1 MEVRK
6 MLMRSYIHANPTI
19 SKILNDPMFFPH
31 RNKIYEIAREN
42 NFPELAN
49 MLEGKETTFGQD
61 VTNSTEN
68 ARRFF
73 EKAPTEFVEIAYNYA
88 VQHHATLLALTL
100 QDTMRALGNLSKIE
114 KVLHELENSEDP
126 VKMDFEIQLRISLY
140 GKEGDGPY
148 EFDIYTAANYR
159 RNLKNLRLET

>member
-1 MEVRK
+1 

-126 VKMDFEIQLRISLY
+126 SRWTSRYSCALVSTEKKGMDPTSST
-140 GKEGDGPY
+140 
-148 EFDIYTAANYR
+148 YTPR
-159 RNLKNLRLET
+159 RTTVET